1 VYLGEPVVLVVVSIV
16 LAPLLGIIVGEP
28 ELGVVSPE
36 HGALLEGVLYQALMV
51 WAGSFK
57 HVVEEPWASRILAV
71 CGHDEPGL
79 ENLLFPLASL
89 LFLGGRDVE
98 APGVSSRLFPLES
111 LLGKMAPT
119 ASSPEAKLVAMSR
132 SADVVVGTLRPNSRT
147 RSRQVVPERN
157 AWMISESPTLGNSVH
172 CLEKRRMKSRRDSSG
187 PWRQLL
193 RSQEFPGRA

>member
-1 VYLGEPVVLVVVSIV
+1 MYLREPVVLVVVSVV
-16 LAPLLGIIVGEP
+16 LAPLLGIVVGEP

-36 HGALLEGVLYQALMV
+36 HGALLEGVLYRALMV

-57 HVVEEPWASRILAV
+57 HVVEEPWASGILV
-71 CGHDEPGL
+71 VRGRDEPGL
-79 ENLLFPLASL
+79 ENLLFPLASLL

-132 SADVVVGTLRPNSRT
+132 SADAVVGTLRPNSRT
-147 RSRQVVPERN
+147 RS
-157 AWMISESPTLGNSVH
+157 
-172 CLEKRRMKSRRDSSG
+172 
-187 PWRQLL
+187 
-193 RSQEFPGRA
+193 